1 MREIVSIEGLVFI
14 TIVVYSLILSLKI
27 GSSASIHKPKSS
39 GLVTTSTTANKTT
52 HKLVLSLSFKN
63 KFHLH
68 INKSSSKK
76 MLNDVQNI
84 EYDDEIDY
92 DKIASDIVT
101 NLLKCKINFLA
112 IDFDLTMISQHTAGR
127 VSSNY
132 SYVYTHIILY
142 TA

>member
-1 MREIVSIEGLVFI
+1 MREGLFLLVFI
-14 TIVVYSLILSLKI
+14 ILVVFILILSLKI

-39 GLVTTSTTANKTT
+39 GLVTTTTTNKTT

-68 INKSSSKK
+68 LNKSSSKK
-76 MLNDVQNI
+76 MLNEVHNI

-92 DKIASDIVT
+92 DKIATDIVT

-127 VSSNY
+127 VSISY
-132 SYVYTHIILY
+132 LYVYTPIVLY